1 MILNYE
7 TWDATLRCIKSIEK
21 AENTESVRVYLID
34 NASSSDMPVALKQY
48 INDHDV
54 VYISSKEN
62 RGYAAGNN
70 LGIRKALEDQC
81 GYILI
86 SNNDIVYRKDSI
98 ETMCEF
104 LKEKHG
110 GIVGPQVVDPQ
121 GKHQPSVAMG
131 KTGMKEIFRFYTVLK
146 CFQRKAMMKYQ
157 GMHLQKDSQFRV
169 FHVSGCCFMMDR
181 QTAELLYPLDEN
193 TFLYDEELII
203 GIRMQLANKQTW
215 YNGKAIVEHHHGYTT
230 QRNSAFMQKCIRD
243 SEQYY
248 CREYLHASR
257 VQIAL
262 LYWYRKMLYL
272 FRSVRYETFRKQWK
286 WFRRMTKKE
295 LLR

>member
-1 MILNYE
+1 MIGIVILNYE

-21 AENTESVRVYLID
+21 TENTESVRVYLID

-54 VYISSKEN
+54 VYISSNEN

-86 SNNDIVYRKDSI
+86 SNNDIVYKKDSI

-121 GKHQPSVAMG
+121 GKHQPSVAMVR
-131 KTGMKEIFRFYTVLK
+131 TGMKEIFRFYTVLK

-157 GMHLQKDSQFRV
+157 GMDQDAGGQYPV
-169 FHVSGCCFMMDR
+169 YHVSGCCFLMNR
-181 QTAELLYPLDEN
+181 KAAETLYPLDEN

-203 GIRMQLANKQTW
+203 GIRMEQAGLQTW
-215 YNGKAIVEHHHGYTT
+215 YCGTAVVEHHHGYTT
-230 QRNSAFMQKCIRD
+230 QKNSAFMQKCIRE

-248 CREYLHASR
+248 CREYLQANG
-257 VQIAL
+257 ITL
-262 LYWYRKMLYL
+262 IFLNLYRKSLL
-272 FRSVRYETFRKQWK
+272 VI
-286 WFRRMTKKE
+286 RR
-295 LLR
+295 LLKNKRAIW

>member
-1 MILNYE
+1 MIGIVILNYE

-21 AENTESVRVYLID
+21 TENTESVRVYLID

-54 VYISSKEN
+54 VYISSNEN

-86 SNNDIVYRKDSI
+86 SNNDIVYKKDSI

-121 GKHQPSVAMG
+121 GKHQPSVAIVR
-131 KTGMKEIFRFYTVLK
+131 TGMKEIFRFYTVLK

-157 GMHLQKDSQFRV
+157 GMDQDAGGQYPV
-169 FHVSGCCFMMDR
+169 YHVSGCCFLMNR
-181 QTAELLYPLDEN
+181 KAAETLYPLDEN

-203 GIRMQLANKQTW
+203 GIRMEQAGLQTW
-215 YNGKAIVEHHHGYTT
+215 YCGTAVVEHHHGYTT
-230 QRNSAFMQKCIRD
+230 QKNSAFMQKCIRE

-248 CREYLHASR
+248 CREYLQANG
-257 VQIAL
+257 ITL
-262 LYWYRKMLYL
+262 IFLNLYRKSLL
-272 FRSVRYETFRKQWK
+272 VI
-286 WFRRMTKKE
+286 RRLLKK
-295 LLR
+295 

>member
-1 MILNYE
+1 MIGIVILNYE

-21 AENTESVRVYLID
+21 TENTESVRVYLID

-54 VYISSKEN
+54 VYISSNEN

-86 SNNDIVYRKDSI
+86 SNNDIVYKKDSI

-121 GKHQPSVAMG
+121 GKHQPSVAMVR
-131 KTGMKEIFRFYTVLK
+131 TGMKEIFRFYTVLK

-157 GMHLQKDSQFRV
+157 GMDQDAGGQYPV
-169 FHVSGCCFMMDR
+169 YHVSGCCFLMNR
-181 QTAELLYPLDEN
+181 KAAETLYPLDEN

-203 GIRMQLANKQTW
+203 GIRMEQAGLQTW
-215 YNGKAIVEHHHGYTT
+215 YCGTAVVEHHHGYTT
-230 QRNSAFMQKCIRD
+230 QKNSAFMQKCIRE

-248 CREYLHASR
+248 CREYLQANG
-257 VQIAL
+257 ITL
-262 LYWYRKMLYL
+262 IFLNLYRK
-272 FRSVRYETFRKQWK
+272 S
-286 WFRRMTKKE
+286 
-295 LLR
+295 LLVI